1 MLPQIVAHF
10 HFFDTS
16 KFLLADGDN
25 DSNSDSDDD
34 SEDDVRGAVATT
46 DDDCDEVSS
55 YLSKG
60 SGGAMDQIDELM
72 RKASRETPTP
82 PMDQRPHHLTGPQHT
97 QDQGAWQ
104 NTHVQATLGPHR
116 DA

>member
-1 MLPQIVAHF
+1 M
-10 HFFDTS
+10 
-16 KFLLADGDN
+16 ADGDN
-25 DSNSDSDDD
+25 DINSDSDDD

-82 PMDQRPHHLTGPQHT
+82 PMDQTGRPFSRVLK
-97 QDQGAWQ
+97 
-104 NTHVQATLGPHR
+104 NHVAIINKLCP
-116 DA
+116 